1 MVSLVFIDFIRALC
15 CSRNNNML
23 QVLTCKCAPNCCFF
37 HLICEKP
44 YCCASCCSNMLWG
57 ASECWIYR
65 RRNWDCSCFGNGLY
79 SIQKCLLEGR
89 AYTIVALDLKLM
101 VGMSITQCV
110 DSVLVL
116 LFCIWLRFRY
126 ITKQYSYACTM
137 SVIPE

>member
-1 MVSLVFIDFIRALC
+1 MPCPSCTSLAPL
-15 CSRNNNML
+15 
-23 QVLTCKCAPNCCFF
+23 LTSLAAPNCCFF

-44 YCCASCCSNMLWG
+44 CCCASCCSNMLWG

-65 RRNWDCSCFGNGLY
+65 RQIWDCSCCGNGLY

-89 AYTIVALDLKLM
+89 AYTIVTLDLKLM

-110 DSVLVL
+110 DSLLVL

-126 ITKQYSYACTM
+126 ITEQYSYARTM
-137 SVIPE
+137 SVIPEQRILEIIFIA